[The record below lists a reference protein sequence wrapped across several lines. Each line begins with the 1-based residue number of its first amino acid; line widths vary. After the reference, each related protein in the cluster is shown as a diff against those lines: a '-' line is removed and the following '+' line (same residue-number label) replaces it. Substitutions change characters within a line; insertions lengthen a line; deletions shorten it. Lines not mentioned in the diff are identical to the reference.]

1 MKRLYTT
8 LITLLAFTSMV
19 SESFATDLARY
30 KFFYEEGLKR
40 FYKGEYK
47 QAYNNFRAASIC
59 EDAQPPAKVM
69 MKTCTYCQCH
79 YDTAEYYYDE
89 AKYLLA
95 LDHYSIVAQNN
106 SRDMNCRSKMTLCI
120 KKGNDFK
127 KDMVFVKGG
136 NFSMGRND
144 GPFNESPAHNVLV
157 DDFYMDKTEVSNSQ
171 FVNFL
176 NISGIYSNEGILR
189 INLENP
195 ECKILES
202 GGWYYVENGFE
213 NYPVVAVSWYGAS
226 DYAKWADKS
235 LPTEAQ
241 WEYAFADSKDKTEK
255 KSLHAVNI
263 GQANKFELLN
273 MNGNVWEWC
282 QDWYAET
289 SYQLIGQ
296 INPVTTDADAEY
308 KTMRGGAYTS
318 ESGISIKTFRDY
330 NLPYECKKN
339 VGFRCVKNC
348 PNYRPNNATY

>member
-1 MKRLYTT
+1 
-8 LITLLAFTSMV
+8 
-19 SESFATDLARY
+19 
-30 KFFYEEGLKR
+30 
-40 FYKGEYK
+40 
-47 QAYNNFRAASIC
+47 
-59 EDAQPPAKVM
+59 
-69 MKTCTYCQCH
+69 
-79 YDTAEYYYDE
+79 
-89 AKYLLA
+89 
-95 LDHYSIVAQNN
+95 
-106 SRDMNCRSKMTLCI
+106 
-120 KKGNDFK
+120 
-127 KDMVFVKGG
+127 
-136 NFSMGRND
+136 MGRND

-263 GQANKFELLN
+263 GQANKFGLLN

-282 QDWYAET
+282 QDWYGD
-289 SYQLIGQ
+289 YQSQSQ
-296 INPVTTDADAEY
+296 IDPTGPESGTTRVV
-308 KTMRGGAYTS
+308 RGGAWNSTGSY
-318 ESGISIKTFRDY
+318 DY
-330 NLPYECKKN
+330 LVIICREGKVPTGRSNERGL
-339 VGFRCVKNC
+339 RL
-348 PNYRPNNATY
+348 AL